1 MTKTAPGSFPADPI
15 FTRLLQVARE
25 ITHVVVSDPHNGVE
39 ADYAQLLS
47 DILQVQTDLLHSL
60 PRSLFGGA
68 NFLQKGNPYI
78 FLLSDGS
85 YEAIVAAFAIL
96 SIGGAVVPLGAGP
109 RYEQRGDS
117 LI

>member
-1 MTKTAPGSFPADPI
+1 MTKTVPGRFPADPI

-25 ITHVVVSDPHNGVE
+25 ITHAVVSDPHNGVE

-47 DILQVQTDLLHSL
+47 DILQVQKDLLRSL
-60 PRSLFGGA
+60 PRYLFSA
-68 NFLQKGNPYI
+68 TNFLEKERPYI

-109 RYEQRGDS
+109 RYEEREDS
-117 LI
+117 LS